1 MGKKYR
7 VVCLAIT
14 DRLGNMHRNQEITY
28 EGAKAV
34 VKDTILDESDF
45 DPEQI
50 KSYLAGGH
58 IEEHKVKSSQKVSEG
73 DDDLTKLKEQY
84 LELSGKERVPGT
96 WGAAKL
102 KEKIAE
108 LTKE

>member
-14 DRLGNMHRNQEITY
+14 DRLGNMHRNQEVTY
-28 EGAKAV
+28 EGAKAI

-45 DPEQI
+45 DPQQI
-50 KSYLAGGH
+50 KSYLNGGH
-58 IEEHKVKSSQKVSEG
+58 IEEYKKAKEPGSKDEDLSS
-73 DDDLTKLKEQY
+73 LKKQY
-84 LELSGKERVPGT
+84 LDLSGKEKVPGT
-96 WGAAKL
+96 WGVAKL

-108 LTKE
+108 LNK

>member
-14 DRLGNMHRNQEITY
+14 DRLGNMHRNQEVTY

-50 KSYLAGGH
+50 KHYLAGGH
-58 IEEHKVKSSQKVSEG
+58 IEEHKVKSSQKASENN
-73 DDDLTKLKEQY
+73 DDLTNLKEEY
-84 LELSGKERVPGT
+84 LKLSGKERVPGT

-108 LTKE
+108 LSK